1 MGSDTRGKSLLELWV
16 TTFLTL
22 DQLWRRQNNRIISAK
37 FGNTFKKDRPLVLT
51 MDSNGNVF
59 VKTPNIDALQEWI
72 LEEKE
77 GIKKP

>member
-1 MGSDTRGKSLLELWV
+1 MYWLLGNK
-16 TTFLTL
+16 

-51 MDSNGNVF
+51 MDSNGNAF
-59 VKTPNIDALQEWI
+59 VKTPNIEEFQEWI

-77 GIKKP
+77 GIKNPDPGNIYLNV

>member
-1 MGSDTRGKSLLELWV
+1 
-16 TTFLTL
+16 
-22 DQLWRRQNNRIISAK
+22 
-37 FGNTFKKDRPLVLT
+37 

-77 GIKKP
+77 GIKNPNPGNFIFESLMLIYYGG